1 MTEWFKVADCK
12 SVGVSHRRFES
23 YFFQKLRNM
32 TQSGSVPVLG
42 TGSHV
47 FKSHYFEINFLLI
60 NKKFEINKFFIK
72 FFKIILNDDA
82 LLINLMLLIFFI

>member
-12 SVGVSHRRFES
+12 SVGFPNVGSNPTSFIL
-23 YFFQKLRNM
+23 LRNI

-47 FKSHYFEINFLLI
+47 FESHYFELFCVSL
-60 NKKFEINKFFIK
+60 
-72 FFKIILNDDA
+72 
-82 LLINLMLLIFFI
+82 